1 MKFIVDKLP
10 NNSQDCI
17 FSKWHPYPPII
28 EEAGYYEC
36 VKCKMKCNLSREE
49 SECHLLKEGKYE

>member
-10 NNSQDCI
+10 KCSEECD

-28 EEAGYYEC
+28 EEPGYYEC
-36 VKCKMKCNLSREE
+36 TKNKRECNLTKGKN
-49 SECHLLKEGKYE
+49 ECYLLKEGKYE